1 MPTFK
6 PDKLKTNLR
15 LSINRFK
22 LLEKKKSESPPVHLS
37 LHCLLTCQLVEGV
50 HECLLQTHVK
60 VYDVEPSAS
69 DVLALCHAVYP
80 LVAEQAMKSRKEIAE
95 YIKADRVERA
105 RIRVEHIIR
114 EDYLVEA
121 MEVLETYCDLL
132 LARFGLLQTMQ

>member
-1 MPTFK
+1 M
-6 PDKLKTNLR
+6 
-15 LSINRFK
+15 
-22 LLEKKKSESPPVHLS
+22 PPVHLS
-37 LHCLLTCQLVEGV
+37 IHCLLMCQLVEGV
-50 HECLLQTHVK
+50 HECLLHTHVK
-60 VYDVEPSAS
+60 LYDAEPSAS
-69 DVLALCHAVYP
+69 DVLALRHVVYP

>member
-1 MPTFK
+1 MRKYVPRRVRQSWFLTWNA
-6 PDKLKTNLR
+6 PCCVV
-15 LSINRFK
+15 
-22 LLEKKKSESPPVHLS
+22 SP
-37 LHCLLTCQLVEGV
+37 
-50 HECLLQTHVK
+50 
-60 VYDVEPSAS
+60 
-69 DVLALCHAVYP
+69 
-80 LVAEQAMKSRKEIAE
+80 VAEQAMKSRKEIAE